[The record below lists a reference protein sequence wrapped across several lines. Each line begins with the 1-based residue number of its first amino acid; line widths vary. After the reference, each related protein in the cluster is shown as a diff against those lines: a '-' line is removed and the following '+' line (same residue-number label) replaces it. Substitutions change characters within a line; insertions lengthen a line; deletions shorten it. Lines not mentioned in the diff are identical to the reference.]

1 MKPLAILSIL
11 LASLVAPF
19 AYADQC
25 QLPSFIEEGRSYEIQ
40 IADSIQ
46 AVQVIEIDGQSC
58 WVRIS
63 DRDWINLAHTTA
75 IKDTTVDR
83 LLQSNSPVG
92 RWSCK
97 FAATGKS
104 LGNFTYGAN
113 GELLISGEGSNR
125 RGTWAISENNT
136 LSWRYE
142 GGGGEDLDYWEI
154 SNGVMNITEGADK
167 LTCNRIQ

>member
-1 MKPLAILSIL
+1 MKALAALSTLLAALFSPLAS
-11 LASLVAPF
+11 
-19 AYADQC
+19 ADQC
-25 QLPSFIEEGRSYEIQ
+25 QLPSFIEEGRSYEFLI
-40 IADSIQ
+40 DENRQ
-46 AVQVIEIDGQSC
+46 AARVLETDGQSC
-58 WVRIS
+58 WIRIS
-63 DRDWINLAHTTA
+63 DRDWINLAHVSA
-75 IKDTTVDR
+75 IQDTTVDS
-83 LLQSNSPVG
+83 LQQQNSPVG

-104 LGNFTYGAN
+104 LGNFTYAAN
-113 GELLISGEGSNR
+113 GDLLISGEGSNR
-125 RGTWAISENNT
+125 RGTWAISNDNT